1 MGRARW
7 AAFAVTLGPMAGC
20 GEPAA
25 PPPRV
30 AALPEK
36 VTTAPSTAHPTTL
49 RKAGLDPEAL
59 DRAADPCQDF
69 YQFACGTWLSK
80 AEIPAD
86 ESRVYRVSS
95 IVQRRNDEELR
106 RIVGG
111 AMHDPGDDPARRAIG
126 AFYAGCMNEGGIMA
140 AGLKPLAPLFDEARK
155 VRDGASLWAALGRL
169 HRSSVSAVFRI
180 TDDQWARDPVQVVA
194 TLDQP
199 WLGLPSR
206 DDYLDPGPRAR
217 QRRDTYVAH
226 VERMLRLLGDDAKAA
241 AQGAADVL
249 AIETELARASK
260 SNVERRDMEGMYN
273 RVDRKGLEALS
284 PGLNWGGYFAAL
296 GFPGIE
302 AVSVTSKPYFAS
314 LAATAARFKPASW
327 QSYLRYTIA
336 RGRAD
341 SLPKAFSD
349 ETFTLT
355 RALTGQ
361 AEPEPRWRRCQDAT
375 GRALRDYLGR
385 AFVERR
391 FSPAAREAAVA
402 MTREVGEAFAERLAA
417 VDWMDAKTRQ
427 RALEKRAKMG
437 FLIGHPERWRDY
449 DFAVDRNNHAANAL
463 AADEAEVRRRLST
476 IGRPLDVK
484 DWDRGA
490 WSRTAYHEYGTN
502 HVALP
507 AGFLQAPRLD
517 PNAADAVNF
526 GVLGAYVGHE
536 ITHGFDEIGSH
547 RGPEG
552 LSEEWWRP
560 EARARFEEKSR
571 CVVEQYAAYEA
582 LPGVKV
588 DGRLVLS
595 ESLADHGGL
604 RAAFRAYQKRL
615 AASPE
620 RTSADGFSDEQQ
632 FFLAFGQSLCAK
644 FHDEAMREYTRS
656 DPHPPPKFAVNGS
669 VSNAP
674 EFARAF
680 SCPAGAPMSPK
691 RRCEIW

>member
-1 MGRARW
+1 
-7 AAFAVTLGPMAGC
+7 MAGC

-25 PPPRV
+25 PPARV
-30 AALPEK
+30 AAPSARAAP
-36 VTTAPSTAHPTTL
+36 APSAARPTTL
-49 RKAGLDPEAL
+49 REAGLDPDAL
-59 DRAADPCQDF
+59 DRSADPCQDF
-69 YQFACGTWLSK
+69 YQFACGGWLQR

-95 IVQRRNDEELR
+95 IIKRRTNDELR
-106 RIVGG
+106 RIVEG
-111 AMHDPGDDPARRAIG
+111 AARDPGGDPAKRALG
-126 AFYAGCMNEGGIMA
+126 AFYAACLDEGAVEA
-140 AGLKPLAPLFDEARK
+140 AGLQPLAPLFDEARK
-155 VRDGASLWAALGRL
+155 VRDAASLWAALGRL
-169 HRSSVSAVFRI
+169 HRSAVGAVFRI
-180 TDDQWARDPVQVVA
+180 TDDQWQRDPVQVVA

-199 WLGLPSR
+199 RLGLPSR

-217 QRRDTYVAH
+217 QRRDAYVAH

-241 AQGAADVL
+241 RRGAADAL
-249 AIETELARASK
+249 AIEIELARASK
-260 SNVERRDMEGMYN
+260 SSVERRDMEGMFN
-273 RVDRKGLEALS
+273 RVDRKGLEALA
-284 PGLNWGGYFAAL
+284 PGLDWGRYFAAL
-296 GFPGIE
+296 GFPGME

-314 LAATAARFKPASW
+314 LAGAAARFKPAAW
-327 QSYLRYTIA
+327 QSYLRFCVVRA
-336 RGRAD
+336 RAET
-341 SLPKAFSD
+341 LPKAFVD
-349 ETFTLT
+349 EDFALT
-355 RALTGQ
+355 RALSGQ
-361 AEPEPRWRRCQDAT
+361 AEPEPRWRRCLDAT
-375 GRALRDYLGR
+375 GWALRDHLGR

-391 FSPAAREAAVA
+391 FPPEARAAAVA

-417 VDWMDAKTRQ
+417 VDWMDPETRR

-449 DFAVDRNNHAANAL
+449 DFAIDPKSHAANAL
-463 AADEAEVRRRLST
+463 AADEADVRRRLST
-476 IGRPLDVK
+476 VGRPLDVK

-490 WSRTAYHEYGTN
+490 WARTAYHDYGTN

-517 PNAADAVNF
+517 PAAADAVNF

-552 LSEEWWRP
+552 LNEEWWRP
-560 EARARFEEKSR
+560 EARARFEAKSR
-571 CVVEQYAAYEA
+571 CVVEQYSAYEA

-595 ESLADHGGL
+595 ESIADNGGL

-615 AASPE
+615 SASPG
-620 RTSADGFSDEQQ
+620 RSSADGFGDEQQ

-644 FHDEAMREYTRS
+644 FRDEDAREYARS

-669 VSNAP
+669 VANAP

-680 SCPAGAPMSPK
+680 SCPAGAPMSPR